1 MRGPAA
7 GRGSGLG
14 PPQVQSCDVD
24 PRPVPGGGVVR
35 YCVPFGW
42 SGLFR
47 CLGAQRPGGPACPAG
62 APFLPRNGE
71 KEGRGQAPWTPFF
84 MVRSFPLAGFGV
96 VGRSEAMLR
105 LFRSPCTCPDL
116 GRFFCVGLHN
126 PEASPWGWEGPLPS
140 ANPPLPARPAGGR
153 AVTGVRYRAAGQAE
167 KKRGPPQGPPKLE
180 KVGPGRKNLF
190 LPGVLSSGFLPKK
203 AGPPPGAGRATG
215 RCAPRAASEPPTR
228 RVRSPAPAGQGPH
241 PTGPLF
247 FCAILCN
254 FFAPTVYAG
263 VQLWPRFPRG

>member
-1 MRGPAA
+1 M
-7 GRGSGLG
+7 G
-14 PPQVQSCDVD
+14 PPQGGPCDVGS
-24 PRPVPGGGVVR
+24 RPVPGGGVVR

-62 APFLPRNGE
+62 SPFLPRNGE

-96 VGRSEAMLR
+96 VGRIVPVDGLLR
-105 LFRSPCTCPDL
+105 CPSTCPDL
-116 GRFFCVGLHN
+116 GRFFCAVFKFY
-126 PEASPWGWEGPLPS
+126 ARQPLPIHEPT
-140 ANPPLPARPAGGR
+140 PPSPPSWGAGRYGRWFMGRRPGR
-153 AVTGVRYRAAGQAE
+153 

-215 RCAPRAASEPPTR
+215 RCAPRLRKSPDHPKGTQYPTAPRRGRRPLHVSGSGSPRMVASGWKMAQKKSLSR
-228 RVRSPAPAGQGPH
+228 ARISRSS
-241 PTGPLF
+241 
-247 FCAILCN
+247 
-254 FFAPTVYAG
+254 
-263 VQLWPRFPRG
+263 R